1 MTKVRHYWLILVLV
15 CLVGFM
21 LAFPAHPSEDN
32 PCSKEYPVVDF
43 TQEEYEEQQG
53 EIRKQQVLVEEKQVR
68 QQDLIESQ
76 AEEITRLRR
85 EAELIKRQQAYRS
98 AQRAQE
104 VLDLSALKST
114 AVIEEEEEEPE
125 DE

>member
-1 MTKVRHYWLILVLV
+1 MTKVRHYWFILVLT

-21 LAFPAHPSEDN
+21 LAFPAHPHEDN
-32 PCSKEYPVVDF
+32 PCRVEYPVVDLI
-43 TQEEYEEQQG
+43 QEEYEEQQG
-53 EIRKQQVLVEEKQVR
+53 EIREQQVLVEEKQVR

-114 AVIEEEEEEPE
+114 AIIEEEEEEPE